1 VVIDMHKLIRVFRHL
16 SYPSWWL
23 RRVLPRSS
31 LDRIGKAV
39 ADSEA
44 HHGAEIRVALETS
57 LGWRSLLQGETA
69 RQRAE
74 AVFTSLRVWNT
85 ELNNGVLIYLLLAD
99 REFEIVA
106 DRGLARVVEQAEWE
120 QLCRTME
127 ADFRAGR
134 HEKALLHGI
143 DVIGKRLGTLYPH
156 LANDTNELPDRPVI
170 L

>member
-1 VVIDMHKLIRVFRHL
+1 
-16 SYPSWWL
+16 
-23 RRVLPRSS
+23 
-31 LDRIGKAV
+31 
-39 ADSEA
+39 
-44 HHGAEIRVALETS
+44 VALETS